1 MNKKTTHTSVSQ
13 MVRETT
19 DAPFADAF
27 EARVHRRRIVKDLMV
42 LRAGRGLTQGD
53 IASKMGCSQSRISK
67 LESSTDFDL
76 TLGDLVRY
84 ASAVGFRVG
93 VVLEPRDTTVVGR
106 VRNLAFQIKH
116 ELDRLAGLASD
127 DQKIARG
134 VAGFFNEA
142 FFNLVRILQGSA
154 KKLPCDPG
162 DGEPPIWFEIHG
174 GEDGGEAV
182 DSAAPPS
189 ETKRLPELERSKPK
203 RAAVGGSC

>member
-1 MNKKTTHTSVSQ
+1 MNKKMTHASVPQ

-27 EARVHRRRIVKDLMV
+27 EARLHRRRIVKDLMV
-42 LRAGRGLTQGD
+42 LRAGRGLSQGD

-76 TLGDLVRY
+76 TLGDLARY
-84 ASAVGFRVG
+84 AGAVGFRVG
-93 VVLEPRDTTVVGR
+93 VVLEPRDTTVVER
-106 VRNLAFQIKH
+106 VKNLAFQIKH
-116 ELDRLAGLASD
+116 ELDRLAGLAAG

-154 KKLPCDPG
+154 EKLPCDPE
-162 DGEPPIWFEIHG
+162 DGEPLISFEIHG
-174 GEDGGEAV
+174 GEDDRGAT
-182 DSAAPPS
+182 DSANIPS
-189 ETKRLPELERSKPK
+189 ETKHPAGRKRSGSK
-203 RAAVGGSC
+203 RAAVGGPC